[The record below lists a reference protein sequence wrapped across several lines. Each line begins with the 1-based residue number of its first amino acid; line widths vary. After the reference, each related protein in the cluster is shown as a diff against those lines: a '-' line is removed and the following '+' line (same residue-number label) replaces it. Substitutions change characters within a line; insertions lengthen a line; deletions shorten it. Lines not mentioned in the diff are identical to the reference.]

1 MRSGKPVLLAVIAV
15 AFAIYLFDC
24 GVTMTAKDA
33 MECCKEM
40 PCSSHG
46 HHDQNC
52 CKSMPTMQVSVVQSA
67 SARSSFAYVPAAV
80 ISVSAILL
88 PVPPDSVANVAVQC
102 HAPPGVCSSSDGPL
116 RI

>member
-1 MRSGKPVLLAVIAV
+1 MLLAVVAV

-33 MECCKEM
+33 TQCCKQM

-52 CKSMPTMQVSVVQSA
+52 CKSMPTMQVSFVQSA
-67 SARSSFAYVPAAV
+67 SSHIVVATVL
-80 ISVSAILL
+80 VSAVSPLFEAAA
-88 PVPPDSVANVAVQC
+88 PSVFADKIGPQS
-102 HAPPGVCSSSDGPL
+102 HAPPALYSESLTAL